1 MTPDQRSAAER
12 VRRVRNGE
20 TIYAVYNQDVDA
32 HALHWRDLG
41 RVADAYLAE
50 HPADD
55 DEPPS
60 AAELDELFRD
70 PLFPPVARDGKRFA
84 FVQAYVEI
92 QTRGQLRALVK
103 GLGQ

>member
-1 MTPDQRSAAER
+1 MTPEQRAAAIDLARRATSGERFCIPEPDAAEW
-12 VRRVRNGE
+12 
-20 TIYAVYNQDVDA
+20 IQHMA
-32 HALHWRDLG
+32 HIIA
-41 RVADAYLAE
+41 AE
-50 HPADD
+50 HLPDD

-92 QTRGQLRALVK
+92 QTRGQLRRLVK
-103 GLGQ
+103 ALEGE